1 MKKVRHP
8 SGIVP
13 VKLGQA
19 PVPPDNVHR
28 IIGFLTTFLAIT
40 LLGALLI
47 TATGAP
53 FKESISGAISAMS
66 NMGPALGDAGPT
78 SNFLFFESRLAR
90 MVLVVLMLIGRLEL
104 FAVLLMFSTP
114 AASFRKFLS
123 RR

>member
-1 MKKVRHP
+1 
-8 SGIVP
+8 
-13 VKLGQA
+13 
-19 PVPPDNVHR
+19 
-28 IIGFLTTFLAIT
+28 
-40 LLGALLI
+40 
-47 TATGAP
+47 
-53 FKESISGAISAMS
+53 MS